1 MKQHYTRV
9 QKLLYAACAA
19 AAIFQATPKAMALDL
34 KPEEI
39 RGKSSKE
46 PLTVLQNRYFLKT
59 TRPEFGFIVGSLLD
73 EAYLNTTT
81 YGVRSGFFTSEW
93 LGFEVQMVR
102 TNVSDS
108 DDRRALNKLKYR
120 PLNDEDNSG
129 NAVPTDGTQ
138 TEVTVT
144 PDPEVNAIHGMTD
157 FHTIVAPFY
166 GKLNFLNKWIV
177 YTDLYISG
185 GISRVETDQGDKNS
199 FTLGA
204 GERFYIGKAWSVRF
218 DFKDRIFTE
227 TRAGQTTRKHSYSVD
242 LGASYF
248 FN

>member
-1 MKQHYTRV
+1 MKQHFTRV
-9 QKLLYAACAA
+9 QKLLFAVVAA
-19 AAIFQATPKAMALDL
+19 ASFAHVTPDAVALDL
-34 KPEEI
+34 NPDEI

-73 EAYLNTTT
+73 EAYLSTTT
-81 YGVRSGFFTSEW
+81 YGVRTGFFANEW
-93 LGFEVQMVR
+93 LGLEVQMLR
-102 TNVSDS
+102 TSVSDS

-120 PLNDEDNSG
+120 PLEDDRSG
-129 NAVPTDGTQ
+129 NAVPTDGTE
-138 TEVTVT
+138 TDVTVS
-144 PDPEVNAIHGMTD
+144 PDPEVNAILGMTD
-157 FHTIVAPFY
+157 IHAVVAPFY
-166 GKLNFLNKWIV
+166 GKLNFMNKWIV
-177 YTDLYISG
+177 YTDMYLTAG
-185 GISRVETDQGDKNS
+185 MARVDTDQGDKNA

-204 GERFYIGKAWSVRF
+204 GERFYVGKAWSFRL

-227 TRAGQTTRKHSYSVD
+227 TRAGQSTRKHSYSVD